1 MERQGLLP
9 GKGGNNMGEKGQ
21 QILDEVREA
30 IQGKNFASMDELQ
43 DFVNQ
48 FMEEKN
54 SCSVDDFLGFSHEQI
69 HRLLYTQSLLELND
83 MVTFN
88 IGLGP
93 EAFEDIPVVKNVF
106 YFLSRLSEL
115 EPLKAT
121 QKGNLPLKFAREL
134 LEAFGTSP
142 GRRRINIRSEQEA
155 TSVLAIRHIL
165 KMCKWIKKEKKHF
178 KLTLRGKKI
187 VARGRL
193 STADFWT
200 LFSVFTREFNWGFQD
215 RYPEILIVQQSIV
228 FSLYLVHRMA
238 REFVDADEI
247 ADRFVRAF
255 PLALEEAK
263 NSGPWFSRDPS
274 GTVKSCFK
282 LRFLA
287 RFCEY
292 FDLVVIRRE
301 KRNTYVEKMLIKK
314 SDFFDSFIQ
323 WAEK

>member
-1 MERQGLLP
+1 
-9 GKGGNNMGEKGQ
+9 MGEKGQ

-43 DFVNQ
+43 DFVSQ

-54 SCSVDDFLGFSHEQI
+54 SCPADDFLGFSHDQI

-121 QKGNLPLKFAREL
+121 QKGNLPLKFTREL
-134 LEAFGTSP
+134 LEAFGTLP
-142 GRRRINIRSEQEA
+142 ERRRISIRSEQEA
-155 TSVLAIRHIL
+155 TSVLAIRYIL

-178 KLTLRGKKI
+178 KLTLKGRKI
-187 VARGRL
+187 VKGGRF
-193 STADFWT
+193 STGDFWT
-200 LFSVFTREFNWGFQD
+200 LFSVFAREFNWGFQD

-247 ADRFVRAF
+247 ADGFVRAF

-263 NSGPWFSRDPS
+263 NSGAWFSADPS
-274 GTVKSCFK
+274 GTVKNCFK
-282 LRFLA
+282 LRFLD

-292 FDLVVIRRE
+292 FGLVVIRRE
-301 KRNTYVEKMLIKK
+301 KRNIHVEKMLIKK

-323 WAEK
+323 WRI